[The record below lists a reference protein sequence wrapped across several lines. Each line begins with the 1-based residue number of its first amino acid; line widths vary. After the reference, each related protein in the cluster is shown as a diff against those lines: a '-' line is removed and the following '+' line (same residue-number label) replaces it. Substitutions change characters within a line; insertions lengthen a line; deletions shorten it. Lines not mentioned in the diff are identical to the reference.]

1 MILTM
6 NKFAEYLRHWRE
18 KNPDIIEEEFEISY
32 GCCLFHDSSELSNF
46 TNIDDDEFEDY
57 EDY

>member
-18 KNPDIIEEEFEISY
+18 NNSDSIEEVFEISY
-32 GCCLFHDSSELSNF
+32 GCCLFHDSGELSNF

-57 EDY
+57 KEY